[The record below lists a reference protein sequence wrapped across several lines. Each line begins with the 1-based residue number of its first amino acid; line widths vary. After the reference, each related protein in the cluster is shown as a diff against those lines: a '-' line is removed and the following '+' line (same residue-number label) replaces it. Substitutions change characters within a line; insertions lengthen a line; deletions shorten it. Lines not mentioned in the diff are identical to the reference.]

1 MSHTVTK
8 QKLYKLLNL
17 QEPISLPQLQHSAL
31 GFMKNNERGK
41 KFDGESDSPQKS
53 WLNWNV
59 IVEHVLSCFSHVW
72 LLVVLGTVAH
82 QAPLFMGFPRQE

>member
-53 WLNWNV
+53 
-59 IVEHVLSCFSHVW
+59 
-72 LLVVLGTVAH
+72 
-82 QAPLFMGFPRQE
+82 